1 MNELLVIKNNIEERV
16 SKIIEGIEV
25 PEITNDK
32 ELKEL
37 SSVRANLN
45 KEKNA
50 INKERIDLA
59 KKLKDYVDN
68 ALLPIDN
75 LISDC
80 DTEIKRY
87 NDIYE
92 NTKVAEIEK
101 YYNTLNSPV
110 ELNKLWDERYLNKTF
125 NNWEEDLKQK
135 VEKVNADLEI
145 IKLINDSEEFKELY
159 LKHLDIT
166 KAKEEYDT
174 LNRPQAI
181 VEERERDNTYNISFK
196 ATEEQFNRIVS
207 FINALGIDINE
218 LVE

>member
-1 MNELLVIKNNIEERV
+1 MKELLVIKNNIEERV
-16 SKIIEGIEV
+16 SKIIEGVEV
-25 PEITNDK
+25 PKITNDK

-37 SSVRANLN
+37 SSVRADLN
-45 KEKNA
+45 KNKNE

-59 KKLKDYVDN
+59 KKLKEYVDN

-87 NDIYE
+87 NDIYAL
-92 NTKVAEIEK
+92 TKTAEIEK
-101 YYNTLNSPV
+101 YYDTLNSPV
-110 ELNKLWDERYLNKTF
+110 ELSKLWDERYLNKTF

-145 IKLINDSEEFKELY
+145 IKLINDSEDFKKIY

-166 KAKEEYDT
+166 QAKEEYDR
-174 LNRPQAI
+174 LNAPKAK
-181 VEERERDNTYNISFK
+181 VATGAELNTYNISFK

>member
-16 SKIIEGIEV
+16 EKLIEGVEV
-25 PEITNDK
+25 SKITNDA

-37 SSVRANLN
+37 SAVRADLN
-45 KEKNA
+45 KNKNE

-68 ALLPIDN
+68 ALLPVN
-75 LISDC
+75 KLIEAC
-80 DTEIKRY
+80 DIEIKAY
-87 NDIYE
+87 NDIYTM
-92 NTKVAEIEK
+92 TKTAEIEK

-125 NNWEEDLKQK
+125 NNWKEDLKQK
-135 VEKVNADLEI
+135 VEKAKADLEI
-145 IKLINDSEEFKELY
+145 IKLINDSQEFKELY

-166 KAKEEYDT
+166 KAKEEYEAINT
-174 LNRPQAI
+174 PQAL

-207 FINALGIDINE
+207 FINALGIEINE

>member
-16 SKIIEGIEV
+16 SQIIEGIKV

-45 KEKNA
+45 KNKNE

-59 KKLKDYVDN
+59 KKLKEYVDN

-87 NDIYE
+87 NDIYIL
-92 NTKVAEIEK
+92 TKTAEIEK

-110 ELNKLWDERYLNKTF
+110 KLNKLWDERYLNKTF

-166 KAKEEYDT
+166 QAKEEYDK
-174 LNRPQAI
+174 LNAPKAK
-181 VEERERDNTYNISFK
+181 VETGAELNTYNISFK

-207 FINALGIDINE
+207 FINALGIEINE